1 METSKAI
8 AKIEKTAHI
17 NAPVKKVFDYMAEPS
32 NQLEYWPSVIE
43 ISNVERLPNGGYSAD
58 WVYKMAG
65 FKLKGSS
72 ETLEFIP
79 NERIVEKT
87 KGGIES
93 TFTWMFEKEGEW
105 TKLTCKVDYKI
116 PIPVIGKLAEAV
128 IIKLNENEADVII
141 ANLKARMEG

>member
-1 METSKAI
+1 MEETKTT
-8 AKIEKTAHI
+8 AKIVKTIHI
-17 NAPVKKVFDYMAEPS
+17 NAPVEKVFNYMSDP
-32 NQLEYWPSVIE
+32 NHQPEYWPSVIE
-43 ISNVERLPNGGYSAD
+43 ISNVKRFPNGGYSAD

-65 FKLKGSS
+65 FKFKGSG

-79 NERIVEKT
+79 NKRIVERT

-93 TFTWMFEKEGEW
+93 TFTWIFEKEGEG

-116 PIPVIGKLAEAV
+116 PIPVIGKLADAV
-128 IIKLNENEADVII
+128 IVKLNENEADVTM